1 MNQVSLMNSQNW
13 YLNLPFG
20 KSSLTQ
26 YVLCP
31 SVPIGYHSVVPSTCG
46 GRSLLVLSGIYT
58 HSSVAG
64 TFSWRDVLSHMQ
76 ALWVLPRV
84 SEVMRRRS
92 GKRLTCVGDDGRS
105 WGALLGTLQ
114 GTEFLGVYW

>member
-20 KSSLTQ
+20 KSSLMR
-26 YVLCP
+26 YVPCP

-46 GRSLLVLSGIYT
+46 GRLLLVLSGRYT

-64 TFSWRDVLSHMQ
+64 TFSWRDVLSCMQ
-76 ALWVLPRV
+76 VLRVLPRV
-84 SEVMRRRS
+84 SEVRRHRS
-92 GKRLTCVGDDGRS
+92 GKRLACVGDDSGN
-105 WGALLGTLQ
+105 WGVCPSTPQ
-114 GTEFLGVYW
+114 GTGFL